1 MMMIMMVYDGWITND
16 YVIMLVVIKNK
27 PKLNNS
33 ISGGGVGVGVG
44 SGSGSTYEYV
54 KLYIIIILRYNTTI
68 ISWRRYCVCNARLSV
83 NIK

>member
-1 MMMIMMVYDGWITND
+1 MMMIMMMYDRWITND

-33 ISGGGVGVGVG
+33 ISGGGGVGV
-44 SGSGSTYEYV
+44 GSGSTYEYV

-68 ISWRRYCVCNARLSV
+68 ISWR
-83 NIK
+83 